1 MYPLSAPRFEFDLQ
15 RYAGLLDV
23 ADLISHY
30 QDPHDLF
37 RELAPRLRNVFRFDL
52 LNFALHDPTR
62 NVMKMQLWADGV
74 WPAAIGEFPVEESAA
89 GEVWQTQQTLVI
101 DDVQSEKRFAS
112 GIGWLRDHGARWYT
126 VVPLTTLDQRMGAL
140 GFGLR
145 RAEGVSAQEI
155 EFLKRAAEIVSLGV
169 YNAQSRESAL
179 ILAMESV
186 RTQKALQLLQEID
199 ASLTSELSLQQHLFA
214 LSLCIQRAIPHDHAA
229 VGICEPDGKSLR
241 LMALDPTLKAMLKGE
256 AEIITLQENV
266 LTEAFMNRATAILRH
281 TDLAALELPIADRAL
296 EIGIRSLVGA
306 PMIAANGLI
315 GVLCLAS
322 RTEDAFKQPDLN
334 LLKQISSAIALWME
348 NALTR
353 ESARKE
359 KERLQALLEIDGAL
373 SQSGAE
379 FRTVFPVIAKTLN
392 KVVRHDLAM
401 LNVMDWQ
408 SGTLRV
414 YAWSG
419 KIGDRVPLGDAG
431 VLVEKSSAVELMGS
445 REGRIL
451 GAEQLEPIATRLPA
465 LQATLKAG
473 VKSACFVPLIT
484 SAGVIGNLVL
494 AGRDEPGFAED
505 DLQFLK
511 RLAPEMAFALE
522 NTLAHRA
529 LTEERKRL
537 QALREL
543 DSLLISRPE
552 VEQLWPAVSAC
563 LGTVI
568 PHDDLAICL
577 YDAGAS
583 ALRSFSAASAVKR
596 TVVPPD
602 GLIPLENTLTGEA
615 YLARRTRVHNHSDIL
630 RSTSPLALR
639 ALEAGV
645 RSVCFV
651 PLCTP
656 QGSLGVMTLT
666 SRADQAFPREG
677 TDILEQAGSAIAL
690 TLENA
695 LAHRALQR
703 EKDRLMVLFKTGS
716 SVVTNFDPQR
726 GFSRISAHVR
736 RLKRHEFASLTLRD
750 REKGFYEHILDFP
763 FGKGIVVPD
772 SNMSIEGSPM
782 EKALQAR
789 TPIIFSRQGIAAFDC
804 RFTAELLQE
813 GIKSLCCVPVSSS
826 REILGTLNLGSTRE
840 NAFRSE
846 DFGLL
851 QQVATQIAAALE
863 NERTRREIKHLKS
876 RLAQEKQHLEGEI
889 RSEQHFEE
897 IIGDSPVL
905 KRVLEQV
912 TTVASSDATVLIL
925 GETGT
930 GKELI
935 ARAIH
940 RLSLRKHASFI
951 KMNCAAI
958 PTGLLESELFGH
970 EKGAFT
976 GAVSQ
981 KIGRLELADRGTL
994 FLDEVGEIA
1003 LDLQPKLLRVLQDQ
1017 EFERLGGV
1025 KTIKVNLR
1033 LIAATNRD
1041 MTKSVSEHEFRS
1053 DLFYRLNVFPVHLPP
1068 LRERREDIPML
1079 VRHFVHKY
1087 ASRMNRKIENVSA
1100 EIMEALAGW
1109 DWPGNVRELENFMER
1124 SVILSEGPS
1133 LRVPTAELR
1142 SMGPASPT
1150 GDTLDSADREH
1161 IIRVL
1166 RESGG
1171 VLAGPDGAAR
1181 KLGLKRT
1188 TLQSKMKRLGIERA
1202 DYAGLERD

>member
-23 ADLISHY
+23 ADLVSRY

-37 RELAPRLRNVFRFDL
+37 RELAPRLRNAFRFDL
-52 LNFALHDPTR
+52 LNFALHDPAR

-74 WPAAIGEFPVEESAA
+74 WPAATGEFPVGESVA
-89 GEVWQTQQTLVI
+89 GEVWQSQQALVI

-112 GIGWLRDHGARWYT
+112 GLRWLRDYGARSYA
-126 VVPLTTLDQRMGAL
+126 VVPLTTLDQSMGAL
-140 GFGLR
+140 GFGLKR
-145 RAEGVSAQEI
+145 DGGVSAQEI

-169 YNAQSRESAL
+169 YNAQSRESSL
-179 ILAMESV
+179 ILAVESE
-186 RTQKALQLLQEID
+186 RAQQALQLLLEID
-199 ASLTSELSLQQHLFA
+199 ASLTSDQSLQQHLFA

-229 VGICEPDGKSLR
+229 VGICEPDGKGLR
-241 LMALDPTLKAMLKGE
+241 LMALDPTLKAMLNGE
-256 AEIITLQENV
+256 AGIIPLQEKV
-266 LTEAFMNRATAILRH
+266 LTEAFVNRATAILRH

-296 EIGIRSLVGA
+296 EIGIRSLCGA
-306 PMIAANGLI
+306 PMITSNGPI
-315 GVLCLAS
+315 GVLGLAS
-322 RTEDAFKQPDLN
+322 RAEDAFKQQDLH

-359 KERLQALLEIDGAL
+359 KERLQALLEIDGSL

-379 FRTVFPVIAKTLN
+379 FRAVFPAIAKTLS
-392 KVVRHDLAM
+392 KVVRQDLAL
-401 LNVMDWQ
+401 LNVMDWP

-419 KIGDRVPLGDAG
+419 KIADRIPLAGASVPVD
-431 VLVEKSSAVELMGS
+431 KISALKLMES

-451 GAEQLEPIATRLPA
+451 GTEQLEPMATRLPA
-465 LQATLKAG
+465 LQAALKIG
-473 VKSACFVPLIT
+473 VRSACFVPLIT
-484 SAGVIGNLVL
+484 GVGVIGNLVL
-494 AGRDEPGFAED
+494 ARQDEPGFAED

-511 RLAPEMAFALE
+511 RIAPEMAFALE

-529 LTEERKRL
+529 LTEEKKRL

-543 DSLLISRPE
+543 DSLLVSKPD
-552 VEQLWPAVSAC
+552 VEHLLPAVSAC
-563 LGTVI
+563 LGKVI

-577 YDAGAS
+577 YDAGS
-583 ALRSFSAASAVKR
+583 SGLRSFSTTSDVKR
-596 TVVPPD
+596 TVLPAD

-615 YLARRTRVHNHSDIL
+615 YITQRTHVHNHADIL
-630 RSTSPLALR
+630 RSTSPLAHR
-639 ALEAGV
+639 ALEIGI

-651 PLCTP
+651 PLVTP
-656 QGSLGVMTLT
+656 QGPLGVMTLA
-666 SRADQAFPREG
+666 SRADQAFPRES
-677 TDILEQAGSAIAL
+677 TDVLEQAGSAIAL

-695 LAHRALQR
+695 LAHQALQR

-750 REKGFYEHILDFP
+750 REKDFYEHILDFP

-789 TPIIFSRQGIAAFDC
+789 TPIIFSRQGIAALDC
-804 RFTAELLQE
+804 RFSSELLQE

-840 NAFRSE
+840 SAFRSE
-846 DFGLL
+846 DFALL

-863 NERTRREIKHLKS
+863 NERTRREIKQLKT
-876 RLAQEKQHLEGEI
+876 RLTQEKQHLEGEI
-889 RSEQHFEE
+889 RSELHFEE

-912 TTVASSDATVLIL
+912 ATVASSDATVLIL

-940 RLSLRKHASFI
+940 RLSLRKQASFI

-1041 MTKSVSEHEFRS
+1041 MTKSVSEREFRS
-1053 DLFYRLNVFPVHLPP
+1053 DLFYRLNVFPVRLPP

-1087 ASRMNRKIENVSA
+1087 ASRMNRKIENVSDD
-1100 EIMEALAGW
+1100 IMRALTGW

-1133 LRVPTAELR
+1133 LQVPLAELR
-1142 SMGPASPT
+1142 NADTSGST
-1150 GDTLDSADREH
+1150 GDTLDRADREH

-1171 VLAGPDGAAR
+1171 VLAGPDGAAQ

-1188 TLQSKMKRLGIERA
+1188 TLQSKMQRLGIERA
-1202 DYAGLERD
+1202 DYAGPERG